1 MKLAVLGVGRIG
13 RMHAR
18 YAVENAAVDEV
29 RFYDVDAAAAAAA
42 ATDLGIRSES
52 DLPTLLDWADGALIA
67 TPTPVHEQSVLACL
81 AAGVPVLCEKPL
93 ALDPEVVE
101 RLADA
106 ADRAGVPLVV
116 GFQRRFDPEATA
128 IRAGIAAGEYGAVY
142 LIRALAMDARP
153 PSVEY
158 IAGSGGIFIDQLVH
172 DLDALPWLLGERV
185 VRVSATGSVLV
196 DPRIGEVGDV
206 DTAVVVLT
214 FASGALGVIA
224 AGRRNGDGYDNRWE
238 ISAEHVSVTAGLS
251 DRTPLR
257 VPGAPG
263 LLAGPAWPGFQ
274 ERWETAYRA
283 EITGFAD
290 VVAGR
295 LVNPSPA
302 RDGLHALEIAAAC
315 RESMVTQRPVDIT
328 APPGI

>member
-13 RMHAR
+13 RMHAQ
-18 YAVENAAVDEV
+18 YALESPAVEEV
-29 RFYDVDAAAAAAA
+29 RFYDVDSAAAAAAA
-42 ATDLGIRSES
+42 ADLGILSEP
-52 DLPTLLDWADGALIA
+52 DLPALLDWADGALIA

-81 AAGVPVLCEKPL
+81 DAGLPVLCEKPL
-93 ALDPEVVE
+93 ALDPVVVE
-101 RLADA
+101 RLAAA

-128 IRAGIAAGEYGAVY
+128 IRAGIASGEYGTVY
-142 LIRALAMDARP
+142 LVRAVAMDARP

-185 VRVSATGSVLV
+185 VRVSATGAVLV
-196 DPRIGEVGDV
+196 DPRIGEAGDV
-206 DTAVVVLT
+206 DTTAVVLT
-214 FASGALGVIA
+214 FASGAIGVIT

-251 DRTPLR
+251 GRTPLR
-257 VPGAPG
+257 VLGAPD
-263 LLAGPAWPGFQ
+263 LLTGPAWPGFQ

-283 EITGFAD
+283 EIAGFAD

-295 LVNPSPA
+295 LANPSPA

-315 RESMVTQRPVDIT
+315 QESMTTGRPVDI
-328 APPGI
+328 PLSPSV